1 MKLKLLFGTLLLTFI
16 TTFSQSKQLAKFD
29 TTGMETSF
37 LFESMYDVDFFNDNS
52 LNTHLFFQAYKTLKN
67 GDLENKLEPLSEIK
81 SKASAKIIPIPIVL
95 AEVETIKKE
104 AIENGLVFK
113 NSQGEIER
121 KDTTTPIFNQYTL
134 VIATPLKTRSK
145 GLQTSFVIT
154 NDFLINTTSK
164 SIKNIQVNFDDG
176 NGFIEIQVDKI
187 NTINYATIGKKTI
200 TTKIELIDSTV
211 YQTSSTIKIE
221 YSNTDLNSLFN
232 RTIET
237 FTSGEYIADLSD
249 YSGANSFAGTGEYE
263 IQLSS
268 DGVLDK
274 PIFLVDGFDPGDTR
288 NIDAIYQLLNFDDGG
303 TTENLGDLVKSEG
316 FDIVILNFP
325 TYDQTIDS
333 NVVSIDGGADFIERN
348 AMLLVKLID
357 ILNTHPDRVGAEEN
371 VIIGPSM
378 GGLISRYALNYMEA
392 ESLNHNTRLWLS
404 FDAPHHGANV
414 PIGFQ
419 HLFNYLAYGL
429 DTWVG
434 DFSLESLRPVVDG
447 MLKSAA
453 ARQMLTDQFE
463 PHLANGEIAEFN
475 TSLTLPIAHPFKN
488 IFYENLNEL
497 TNSGYPENLRKISII
512 NGSGEGNPYQHQ
524 DGSDVEPGDKVLD
537 AYIANVAFL
546 TDAYFDVWLTPYKE
560 QEIVVDDIWIDAPFL
575 CFCDI
580 YADAESRA
588 FSYTDG
594 IDAAPGGLFDL
605 VSLATDFEDQNDP
618 TIDAFFAA
626 LTIDYFNFI
635 PTVSAMGLKI
645 NNNQIDWFHTP
656 TNLITG
662 RDVDNTTPFDAWYM
676 PTNNEPHVQL
686 TDDNV
691 DFAWNEIVSAVLN
704 TPEII
709 NTNVFKLLKNP
720 VTNTISVKTNSD
732 IDSNINASIYTV
744 TGQKILQK
752 NITVTDTLLEI
763 PIDLSSGIYIM
774 ELKNKNTVYKTK
786 IIVQ

>member
-1 MKLKLLFGTLLLTFI
+1 MKLKLLFGTLFLTFI

-29 TTGMETSF
+29 ASGMETSF
-37 LFESMYDVDFFNDNS
+37 LFESMYDVNFFNNNS
-52 LNTHLFFQAYKTLKN
+52 LNTHLFFQAYKALKN

-81 SKASAKIIPIPIVL
+81 SKANAKIIPIPIVL

-104 AIENGLVFK
+104 AIENGLIFK

-121 KDTTTPIFNQYTL
+121 KDTTTPIFNQHTL
-134 VIATPLKTRSK
+134 AIAAPLKTRNK
-145 GLQTSFVIT
+145 GLQTSFVIA
-154 NDFLINTTSK
+154 NDLLINTTSK

-176 NGFIEIQVDKI
+176 NGFIEVQVDKT
-187 NTINYATIGKKTI
+187 NTINYTTIGKKTI
-200 TTKIELIDSTV
+200 ISKIELTDGTV
-211 YQTSSTIKIE
+211 YQTSSTLKIE
-221 YSNTDLNSLFN
+221 YSNADLNSLFN

-249 YSGANSFAGTGEYE
+249 YTGANTFAGTGEYE

-371 VIIGPSM
+371 IIIGPSM

-392 ESLNHNTRLWLS
+392 ESLSHNTRLWLS

-463 PHLANGEIAEFN
+463 PHLATGEVAEFN
-475 TSLTLPIAHPFKN
+475 SSTTLPIAHPYKS
-488 IFYENLNEL
+488 IFYNKLNAL
-497 TNSGYPENLRKISII
+497 TTSGYPENLRKISMI

-524 DGSDVEPGDKVLD
+524 NGSDVEPENKVLD
-537 AYIANVAFL
+537 AYIANVAIL
-546 TDAYFDVWLTPYKE
+546 TDAYFDVWLTPYKG
-560 QEIVVDDIWIDAPFL
+560 QEITVDDIWIDAPFL

-588 FSYTDG
+588 FSYSDG

-605 VSLATDFEDQNDP
+605 VDLSQDFIGTDP

-626 LTIDYFNFI
+626 LNIDYFNFI
-635 PTVSAMGLKI
+635 PTVSAMGLTI
-645 NNNQIDWFHTP
+645 TNNEIDWFHTP

-662 RDVDNTTPFDAWYM
+662 RGIDNTTPFDAWYM

-686 TDDNV
+686 TDANV

-704 TPEII
+704 TNEQKI
-709 NTNVFKLLKNP
+709 NNVRLLKNP
-720 VTNTISVKTNSD
+720 IENNITVQFNNTDLEQVK
-732 IDSNINASIYTV
+732 INLFTL
-744 TGQKILQK
+744 TGQKVLEKTMTIQNSIL
-752 NITVTDTLLEI
+752 DI
-763 PIDLSSGIYIM
+763 PVAISSGIYLL
-774 ELKNKNTVYKTK
+774 ELNNNKIQYKTK
-786 IIVQ
+786 IIVE